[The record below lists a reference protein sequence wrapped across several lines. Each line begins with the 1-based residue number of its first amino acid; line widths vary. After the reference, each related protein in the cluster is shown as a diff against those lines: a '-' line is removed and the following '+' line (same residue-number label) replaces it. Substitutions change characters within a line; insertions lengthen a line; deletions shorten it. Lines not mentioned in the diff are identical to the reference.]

1 MKVTSPIA
9 DKIAARIKEMNA
21 PCVFFIT
28 SFTDIASPDVVRKI
42 LKQMV
47 EKGKIT
53 KITKGIYCKT
63 QQTRFGALVASPEE
77 VAKAIAVR
85 DKVQI
90 MPTGSAALNKLGL
103 SSQVP
108 LNVVYLT
115 TGTARIVNLG
125 EYGQITFRHSMP
137 LNFAYQTEL
146 VSLLVQALRE
156 VCVEDLNAEEYT
168 RLCDIIQ
175 MCQQDEK
182 AMRDIEITPQNIQKV
197 IKRIIKQNNYIS

>member
-9 DKIAARIKEMNA
+9 DKIATRIKEMNA

-42 LKQMV
+42 LKRMV
-47 EKGKIT
+47 DAGEIV

-63 QQTRFGALVASPEE
+63 QQTRFGALVPSPED

-90 MPTGSAALNKLGL
+90 MPTGSTALNKLGL
-103 SSQVP
+103 STQVP

-115 TGTARIVNLG
+115 TGTARVVDLG
-125 EYGQITFRHSMP
+125 EYGKITFRHSKP

-146 VSLLVQALRE
+146 VALLVQALRE
-156 VCVEDLNAEEYT
+156 VRVEELNAEEYT
-168 RLCDIIQ
+168 RLCDLVKT
-175 MCQQDEK
+175 CQQDEK
-182 AMRDIEITPQNIQKV
+182 AMQDIEITPQNIQKV
-197 IKRIIKQNNYIS
+197 IKQIIKQSK